1 MFKRLRHLEALAFQ
15 EAAGTSGSLFFWT
28 HRESLMRALILIAA
42 GLALSACGSSE
53 QTDNSQNSDE
63 NLTAENIV
71 SNDVTAIDAVT
82 GDAANMAGE
91 SDVNDIGPPNGVN
104 DEELNAPAKAVTA
117 RTSKPPAQAAP
128 AADATSN
135 QSNGTGNSAD

>member
-1 MFKRLRHLEALAFQ
+1 
-15 EAAGTSGSLFFWT
+15 
-28 HRESLMRALILIAA
+28 MRALILIAGE

-63 NLTAENIV
+63 NLTAENGL

-82 GDAANMAGE
+82 GDAANMAGK

-117 RTSKPPAQAAP
+117 RTSKPPAQTAR